1 MINEYLGICESMQS
15 RGPRGPRE
23 QRLVINSPGKKSKQA
38 TKKKTKRAPEEKKC
52 EIVPTSLRTSD
63 FTTRQGS
70 SMYASN
76 VSFNSV
82 SQEDVEIG
90 SLQQDH
96 SSVKE
101 EAKCE
106 VSASQPSS
114 SRAMPPNAPMN
125 TSNTSNPD
133 PDDSI

>member
-1 MINEYLGICESMQS
+1 
-15 RGPRGPRE
+15 
-23 QRLVINSPGKKSKQA
+23 
-38 TKKKTKRAPEEKKC
+38 
-52 EIVPTSLRTSD
+52 
-63 FTTRQGS
+63 
-70 SMYASN
+70 MYASN